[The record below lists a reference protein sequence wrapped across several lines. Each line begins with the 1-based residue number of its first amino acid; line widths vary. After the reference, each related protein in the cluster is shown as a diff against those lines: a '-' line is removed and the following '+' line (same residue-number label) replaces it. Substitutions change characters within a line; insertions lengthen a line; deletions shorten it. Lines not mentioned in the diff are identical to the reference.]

1 MAEALHMGRCYRTI
15 ASANGLTEREAG
27 MLALLL
33 DGRSA
38 SYIQEIL
45 HASMS
50 TAKSHICR
58 TYQKRGIHKCQG
70 IISMAKEGMR
80 PR

>member
-1 MAEALHMGRCYRTI
+1 MRVEFEEMYGAKEGDRRRSTGVYL
-15 ASANGLTEREAG
+15 LV
-27 MLALLL
+27 LLL

-58 TYQKRGIHKCQG
+58 TYQKRGIHKCQD
-70 IISMAKEGMR
+70 IISMAKKAMR